1 MLTDYIQIFCGSGI
15 DALELKNRL
24 NDISIYPIIKDE
36 SKSGNLA
43 GFGIPNYMYSHK
55 VFIHKDQF
63 EDASLFIPEIIKQ
76 DNIQAKIIKL
86 SKEASSASYTKEKII
101 ITS

>member
-1 MLTDYIQIFCGSGI
+1 MFSLSHKFLIEISLILIFFVWY
-15 DALELKNRL
+15 L
-24 NDISIYPIIKDE
+24 IKDE

-55 VFIHKDQF
+55 VFIHKDQY

-76 DNIQAKIIKL
+76 DKI
-86 SKEASSASYTKEKII
+86 
-101 ITS
+101 

>member
-1 MLTDYIQIFCGSGI
+1 MQTDYVQIYCGSGI

-36 SKSGNLA
+36 SKSSNLA
-43 GFGIPNYMYSHK
+43 GFGIPNYMYSHR
-55 VFIHKDQF
+55 VFIHKDQY

-76 DNIQAKIIKL
+76 DKIQANNIKL
-86 SKEASSASYTKEKII
+86 SKEDSSTSNTKEKII

>member
-36 SKSGNLA
+36 IRIEI
-43 GFGIPNYMYSHK
+43 GI
-55 VFIHKDQF
+55 I
-63 EDASLFIPEIIKQ
+63 
-76 DNIQAKIIKL
+76 
-86 SKEASSASYTKEKII
+86 
-101 ITS
+101 

>member
-43 GFGIPNYMYSHK
+43 GFEFPMFTTLNGAT
-55 VFIHKDQF
+55 FD
-63 EDASLFIPEIIKQ
+63 L
-76 DNIQAKIIKL
+76 L
-86 SKEASSASYTKEKII
+86 SSAPAIPTKRSTALGMASINKRIPC
-101 ITS
+101 TRSSM